1 MQCKNAL
8 ALLLF
13 YLSSANSSEP
23 ANAVLLSCARG
34 TLGLKFTNVAMGAEK
49 KGRTF
54 LCEVHYV
61 VSDSLHFLDQGE
73 QIETG
78 TVEIFSVHYLPK
90 GWHDA
95 GCVSNQ
101 YCSIRE

>member
-8 ALLLF
+8 AVLLF
-13 YLSSANSSEP
+13 YLPSANSIEP

-61 VSDSLHFLDQGE
+61 VSDSLHFLDQGG
-73 QIETG
+73 QIEAG
-78 TVEIFSVHYLPK
+78 RVEVFPVYYLPK
-90 GWHDA
+90 GWHDT

-101 YCSIRE
+101 CSSKRE